1 MMYFI
6 TIVRNVILSKWVY
19 KFDFFLGIMESWIEL
34 LVHLLVWMSLFATVN
49 GQVVKGYSLSDLITY
64 TIVSRIAGMIANT
77 KFSLNFADSIK
88 TGDISLN
95 LIVPYSTRLI
105 FIAKSLG
112 NSCVNLLTVGLPLLL
127 TSALFESYIQ
137 PPISKIH
144 FIFFLISLFGALMIC
159 ITFELLS
166 GVLAFWKV
174 PGDFIEWYFSI
185 FFVLLSGSIVP
196 LWFFPSWLNELA
208 KLLPFQAVF
217 FIPAQIYMGRF
228 NVDGIIWA
236 LFTQLGWVL
245 VLFILH
251 DILWRRGIR
260 NLTILGG

>member
-6 TIVRNVILSKWVY
+6 ATIRNVILSKWVY
-19 KFDFFLGIMESWIEL
+19 KFDFLLGIVESWIEL
-34 LVHLLVWMSLFATVN
+34 LVHLLVWISLFSTVEE
-49 GQVVKGYSLSDLITY
+49 QTVRGYNLSDIITY
-64 TIVSRIAGMIANT
+64 TIVSRLAGMIANT

-88 TGDISLN
+88 TGDISLS
-95 LIVPYSTRLI
+95 LIKPYSTRLI
-105 FIAKSLG
+105 FIFKSLG
-112 NSCVNLLTVGLPLLL
+112 NSSVNLLTVGIPLLL
-127 TSALFESYIQ
+127 TSLFFNSYIQ
-137 PPISKIH
+137 APVSGIH
-144 FIFFLISLFGALMIC
+144 FIFFLISLLGALMIC

-185 FFVLLSGSIVP
+185 FFVLLSGSAVP
-196 LWFFPSWLNELA
+196 LWFFPSWLYTIA

-217 FIPAQIYMGRF
+217 FIPAQIYMGKL
-228 NVDGIIWA
+228 NTEGILVG
-236 LFTQLGWVL
+236 LFTQLGWIT

-251 DILWRRGIR
+251 EFLWRRGIK